1 MGSDTVL
8 IQENA
13 RMVDQKM
20 QPTHTPIPNKNI
32 RKKGEELQVGDVFL
46 QKIKESMWVILH

>member
-1 MGSDTVL
+1 
-8 IQENA
+8 
-13 RMVDQKM
+13 MVDQNM
-20 QPTHTPIPNKNI
+20 QPTQTPIPNKNI